1 MMPSKTDIQLA
12 HLAGE
17 IEATQLVLVAYLAG
31 IAEASAG
38 GYHHIETVF
47 RMASKLAQTTAALAG
62 GEQPA
67 DRARRIQSAIEEL
80 KALTL

>member
-1 MMPSKTDIQLA
+1 MPSKTDIQLA

-31 IAEASAG
+31 IAEASPG
-38 GYHHIETVF
+38 GYQHIEAVF
-47 RMASKLAQTTAALAG
+47 RLASRLAETTAALTG
-62 GEQPA
+62 GEQPS
-67 DRARRIQSAIEEL
+67 DRPRRTQKAIEDL